1 MLSHFFNADTY
12 GGGDFAN
19 RLWTGQ
25 QNSYFTDFVYAG
37 LGKNTAQQQNNF
49 NAQEAQKNRDFQERM
64 SNTAYQ
70 RAVADMEKAGLNSA
84 LAYSQGG
91 ASVPSGSS
99 ASASGGSNGPMHL
112 LDTLINSMKD
122 VAIASVKGNSA
133 KSPNINIVDNFGHS
147 ARSPYHDYQKHNY
160 DKKVLKDVEAPLS
173 AF

>member
-1 MLSHFFNADTY
+1 MFEFYPDYGQFYEGNNASA
-12 GGGDFAN
+12 FALTDYVYN
-19 RLWTGQ
+19 FLGQNTDRQ
-25 QNSYFTDFVYAG
+25 QNAFSSY
-37 LGKNTAQQQNNF
+37 
-49 NAQEAQKNRDFQERM
+49 EAQKNREFQERM

-91 ASVPSGSS
+91 ANVPSGSS
-99 ASASGGSNGPMHL
+99 ARAGGGSSGALHL
-112 LDTLINSMKD
+112 VSTLINSMKD